1 MSQEEANRL
10 VRAAERLRRSR
21 HLGLKLGLPT
31 AAAFGA
37 GAALAVG
44 AIPGTDGTITGCY
57 ITNPDGARYGELRVI
72 DPSQPATLPGA
83 GGPNERAVCLGDERT
98 ITWNQ
103 RGPQGP
109 PGPQG
114 AQGPPG
120 SAGANGAQGANGAP
134 LIGQTT
140 FGFSGGGKTFLKL
153 DGIKGESLD
162 KTHKDEIEI
171 DSFSFSASSSGS
183 GGGSGAATGK
193 TISSF
198 TITKK
203 LDKASPALFQAA
215 ADGKHIKLADVTFER
230 KAGRG
235 QQEFLVIKLEDVLIS
250 SVQQGSGGGGAKEQV
265 TFAFHKATETFLGAN
280 HKALQTVT
288 INVGTNKKA

>member
-10 VRAAERLRRSR
+10 VRTAERLRRSR
-21 HLGLKLGLPT
+21 NLGLKLGLPT

-37 GAALAVG
+37 GAAFAVG
-44 AIPGTDGTITGCY
+44 AIPSTDGTITGCY
-57 ITNPDGARYGELRVI
+57 ITNPDGARYGELRII

-109 PGPQG
+109 AGPQGPQG
-114 AQGPPG
+114 APG
-120 SAGANGAQGANGAP
+120 SAGAQGSNGAP

-140 FGFSGGGKTFLKL
+140 FGFGGAGKTFLKL

-162 KTHKDEIEI
+162 KAHKDEIEI
-171 DSFSFSASSSGS
+171 SSFSFSATSSG
-183 GGGSGAATGK
+183 GGGGSGSGAATGK

-203 LDKASPALFQAA
+203 LDKASPALFAA
-215 ADGKHIKLADVTFER
+215 AGSGKHIKLAEVSFER

-235 QQEFLVIKLEDVLIS
+235 QQEYLVIKLDQVLVS
-250 SVQQGSGGGGAKEQV
+250 SIQQGSGGGGAKEQV
-265 TFAFHKATETFLGAN
+265 TFNFAKATETFLDAN

-288 INVGTNKKA
+288 INVGSNKKA